1 MCASFARPQILVLVS
16 VDEEQNVE
24 QPRLLSLTNQ
34 LKAGKGLTIVGTSVE
49 GTFLDSYTE
58 AQRAD
63 QVSRYPGA
71 HTFPHVK
78 QTQEIDNRS
87 HIAAYEPPLCHES
100 VSSLPRL
107 PL

>member
-1 MCASFARPQILVLVS
+1 M
-16 VDEEQNVE
+16 E

-34 LKAGKGLTIVGTSVE
+34 LKAGKGLTIVGTSVQ

-58 AQRAD
+58 SQRAD
-63 QVSRYPGA
+63 QVSSYPGM

-78 QTQEIDNRS
+78 QSQEMN
-87 HIAAYEPPLCHES
+87 YEPPLCYES
-100 VSSLPRL
+100 VL